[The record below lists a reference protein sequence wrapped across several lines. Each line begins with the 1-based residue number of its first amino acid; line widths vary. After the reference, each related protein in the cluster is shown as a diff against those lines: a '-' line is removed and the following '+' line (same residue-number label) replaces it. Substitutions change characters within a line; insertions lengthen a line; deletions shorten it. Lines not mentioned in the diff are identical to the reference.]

1 MLFFQY
7 NIKTVAIAI
16 NNNIFLIIRSIAY
29 GLSVW
34 KRLFTWQFT
43 LFRHFD
49 NRKLLVMVGRW
60 RSTMLNDTCYTQNI
74 CRKQHKKTVDV
85 YSQVERNFLETA
97 LNFQMNDSC
106 TSIQWNAPEIIQ
118 SNTLMPTYF
127 STTKQWRF
135 HRTVKKKCIYRIY
148 NVLYKCVVYVFM
160 WVESCRQVK
169 QLATNQKW
177 SE

>member
-1 MLFFQY
+1 MDCLFESVFSLDNSHYSGILIIENCWLWWDDDDQQCWT
-7 NIKTVAIAI
+7 ILAIRKIYAE
-16 NNNIFLIIRSIAY
+16 NNI
-29 GLSVW
+29 
-34 KRLFTWQFT
+34 
-43 LFRHFD
+43 
-49 NRKLLVMVGRW
+49 
-60 RSTMLNDTCYTQNI
+60 
-74 CRKQHKKTVDV
+74 KKTVDV